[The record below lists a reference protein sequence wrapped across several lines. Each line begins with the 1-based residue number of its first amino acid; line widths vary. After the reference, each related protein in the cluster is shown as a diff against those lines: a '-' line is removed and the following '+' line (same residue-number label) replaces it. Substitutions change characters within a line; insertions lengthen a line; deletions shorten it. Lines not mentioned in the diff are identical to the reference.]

1 MNIVWSAIRRL
12 NLERTA
18 RDQYSFELL
27 KSTSAQEFG
36 SESPTRS
43 GGGRRG
49 RRHNL
54 PRFYSQHEGMAR
66 AADSRR
72 TASEEVIEV
81 FNEETT
87 QMASDQSVLLGF
99 IHNSSENYDA
109 DQQCASFNFQTDDVS
124 LDKAISE
131 CHAIRGH
138 PQCSEGVLLKCL
150 DPNPMFP
157 FLHYAIFKDG
167 SEEER
172 IDEITTVV
180 RHLNVRP
187 KSYYGAY
194 DEVSWIL
201 KSASNVPTGLPA
213 HRHSGYIVISFK
225 LLDDQ
230 CKQENLEKSWLSW
243 SGAREVYKY
252 SPRNWNLR
260 KITLHRYPFATNG
273 GPRPFVYV
281 LMCEFGNILH
291 PSNTIQALDMCQ
303 RLRVRNCGH
312 IALYQIQYN
321 YSNLAPL
328 QPSPVT
334 PRKTSTHQLHPT
346 PTLSPSRRVISGQK
360 RNPMVRGFSQE
371 VESSDAAL
379 RRNHKLRLDRSR
391 ERLSPFDEAQRFNS
405 YHHFDEF
412 A

>member
-1 MNIVWSAIRRL
+1 MTSIFVNSPY
-12 NLERTA
+12 
-18 RDQYSFELL
+18 RDQS
-27 KSTSAQEFG
+27 
-36 SESPTRS
+36 
-43 GGGRRG
+43 
-49 RRHNL
+49 
-54 PRFYSQHEGMAR
+54 
-66 AADSRR
+66 
-72 TASEEVIEV
+72 ASEEVIEV

-87 QMASDQSVLLGF
+87 QMSSDQSVLLGF
-99 IHNSSENYDA
+99 IHNSSETYDA
-109 DQQCASFNFQTDDVS
+109 DQPCAAYGFQSDDVS

-131 CHAIRGH
+131 CHSIRAH
-138 PQCSEGVLLKCL
+138 PQCSEGVLLKCM

-167 SEEER
+167 TEEER

-201 KSASNVPTGLPA
+201 KSASSVPTGLPA

-321 YSNLAPL
+321 YSNLTPL
-328 QPSPVT
+328 QPSPV
-334 PRKTSTHQLHPT
+334 PSRKTSSHQLHPNQ
-346 PTLSPSRRVISGQK
+346 TLSPRRVVGTQK
-360 RNPMVRGFSQE
+360 RTPMVRGFSQE
-371 VESSDAAL
+371 VESSEASL
-379 RRNHKLRLDRSR
+379 RRNNKLRLDRSR
-391 ERLSPFDEAQRFNS
+391 ERLGAFDEGQRFNS